1 MTLELVAIGTAGI
14 VLGLVAGVAISRRMA
29 IARIRGILGTARA
42 GALGAAERALAEER
56 ARSEERA
63 RLDAED
69 LVYLTGLV
77 GSGIL
82 RLDEDLV
89 VTSANR
95 AAHVYLDVPQGELV
109 GRRVPS
115 RPGGR
120 PDDPGGGDGTGLG
133 DVRLDAVA
141 RTALRNGAAADEI
154 PVGGADGRT
163 IAIRARRSP
172 REGIWVVLEDL
183 SELRRLQRIR
193 TEFIDNLS
201 HELRTPLTTVRLL
214 TETLARDLEEMDVP
228 DRVVDVVEKIDVE
241 TGHLVQMATELLDL
255 AKIEQGSGP
264 PLYID
269 DVPVAPVVRSA
280 IDRLAL
286 FAERQ
291 GVRLRAEI
299 DPDVPT
305 VLGDPERLGQM
316 LINLVHNAIKFS
328 PGGGDVIV
336 RARHERAPAAEEQ
349 VLGAGPAQV
358 GTQSAPAE
366 TASVPRDAVSAPA
379 GTSPVLAGTQSALAE
394 SPSFPADAISAPAG
408 TRPAIAGSPLAAP
421 GAAPIATPAQAATP
435 GAMPIATPAQAATPG
450 AVPIAASTVAAP
462 GSPLPGPA
470 GTVVLEVEDHGVG
483 IPAADVPRVFERF
496 YKVDKARVR
505 GGGGTGLGLAIVRH
519 IAEDH
524 GGEVSVESVEG
535 VGSTFRVRLPAAP
548 PVPSG
553 SPRPTA

>member
-1 MTLELVAIGTAGI
+1 MTPELVAIGVAGV
-14 VLGLVAGVAISRRMA
+14 VLGLVAGVAVSREVA
-29 IARIRGILGTARA
+29 IARIRRILGTARA
-42 GALGAAERALAEER
+42 GELETTERALAEER
-56 ARSEERA
+56 ARAEERE

-69 LVYLTGLV
+69 LAYLTGLV

-82 RLDEDLV
+82 RLDDELT
-89 VTSANR
+89 VTAANR
-95 AAHVYLDVPQGELV
+95 AAHIYLDVPQGDLV
-109 GRRVPS
+109 GRRIPA
-115 RPGGR
+115 RPGVR
-120 PDDPGGGDGTGLG
+120 PGESEDGEDAGLG

-172 REGIWVVLEDL
+172 REGIWIVLDDL

-214 TETLARDLEEMDVP
+214 TETLARDLEEMDLP
-228 DRVVDVVEKIDVE
+228 DRVVDVVQKIDVE

-255 AKIEQGSGP
+255 ARIEQGSGP
-264 PLYID
+264 QLYID
-269 DVPVAPVVRSA
+269 DVPLAPVVRSA
-280 IDRLAL
+280 IDRLSL

-299 DPDVPT
+299 EPGVPT
-305 VLGDPERLGQM
+305 VLGDSERLGQM

-336 RARHERAPAAEEQ
+336 RARHEPGPAVEGSAHAAQSVPAVTQTAPAGVASASG
-349 VLGAGPAQV
+349 VATGSV
-358 GTQSAPAE
+358 APA
-366 TASVPRDAVSAPA
+366 SVSAPGSGPGA
-379 GTSPVLAGTQSALAE
+379 GMGPG
-394 SPSFPADAISAPAG
+394 
-408 TRPAIAGSPLAAP
+408 AGSGP
-421 GAAPIATPAQAATP
+421 GAGMGP
-435 GAMPIATPAQAATPG
+435 
-450 AVPIAASTVAAP
+450 VAAP
-462 GSPLPGPA
+462 PGSPAPVA
-470 GTVVLEVEDHGVG
+470 GQGSAASAGVVVLEVEDHGVG

-524 GGEVSVESVEG
+524 GGEVAVESVEG
-535 VGSTFRVRLPAAP
+535 AGSTFRVRLPAAP

-553 SPRPTA
+553 SPRPTT